1 MVKETAI
8 AKIRNILTPYKN
20 YFTFLQHEE
29 TNPELVKRIEEEK
42 NKCIEL
48 FPKLEELLV
57 QAERDAEFIHKAAII
72 RSRIYYTKRYKII
85 DEMRLLSKSLK
96 DIKEKSSNTFQ
107 SFDDLKSQNKSIK
120 EYRDT
125 ILDFQRQKRT
135 LLYKLKLASR
145 KLNKLDERFKKTKN
159 YYL

>member
-1 MVKETAI
+1 MVKETTI
-8 AKIRNILTPYKN
+8 AKIRNIPTPYKN
-20 YFTFLQHEE
+20 YFTFLQHDE
-29 TNPELVKRIEEEK
+29 TNSELVKRIEEEK

-48 FPKLEELLV
+48 FPKLEELLE
-57 QAERDAEFIHKAAII
+57 QAERDTEFIHKAAII
-72 RSRIYYTKRYKII
+72 RSRMYYTRRYKII

>member
-1 MVKETAI
+1 ME
-8 AKIRNILTPYKN
+8 
-20 YFTFLQHEE
+20 
-29 TNPELVKRIEEEK
+29 
-42 NKCIEL
+42 
-48 FPKLEELLV
+48 
-57 QAERDAEFIHKAAII
+57 QAERDTEFIHKAAII
-72 RSRIYYTKRYKII
+72 RSRMYYTRRYKII